1 RLGVDDEGALSQRAH
16 ALSESGGFSKRGQIA
31 EEAEFA
37 ATESGVQAVEEQAAE
52 RLRQRVNGE
61 QAVGFAGD
69 PSLAVEGDAAAGDKT
84 MDMRVVDQ
92 RLPPGVQ
99 HGDEAD
105 LGAEAFGGE
114 V

>member
-1 RLGVDDEGALSQRAH
+1 M
-16 ALSESGGFSKRGQIA
+16 
-31 EEAEFA
+31 
-37 ATESGVQAVEEQAAE
+37 QAVEEQAAE

-61 QAVGFAGD
+61 QEVGFAGD

-84 MDMRVVDQ
+84 MDMRVVGQ

-105 LGAEAFGGE
+105 LAPRRSAARSVSACAAARISSPYAICLFWKAISAAAGGR
-114 V
+114 VKTT